1 MWNDLLAAVALVL
14 VIEGMMPALNPAG
27 LRRALE
33 QFAKLPDRTLR
44 AVGLSSMVV
53 GALLLYVVR
62 H

>member
-14 VIEGMMPALNPAG
+14 VIEGVMPALNPAG

-33 QFAKLPDRTLR
+33 QFAKLPDHTLR
-44 AVGLSSMVV
+44 VVGLSSMVV
-53 GALLLYVVR
+53 GALLLYVIR

>member
-14 VIEGMMPALNPAG
+14 VIEGFMPALNPAG

-33 QFAKLPDRTLR
+33 QIARLPDRTLR
-44 AVGLSSMVV
+44 AAGLFSMIV
-53 GALLLYVVR
+53 GALLLYAVR

>member
-1 MWNDLLAAVALVL
+1 V
-14 VIEGMMPALNPAG
+14 MPALNPAG